1 MWHEAERQALAQ
13 TLLEV
18 GPDAPTLCEG
28 WQTRHL
34 AAHLALREHAPWVMA
49 AGALAPSRAWSE
61 RRMAEQ
67 AAAFEGSVAT
77 FARPPRRFS
86 PRQVAGDS
94 INLLEFFVHHEDVRR
109 ALGREPR
116 ELSPALVNALWHRTR
131 QMVPLLLLRSPVRV
145 VHVLPDGRRA
155 ALGRGPRT
163 VVLRA
168 AAPELALH
176 AFGRGANAQLVAEGS
191 AEDVAALDQVLPLP
205 G

>member
-18 GPDAPTLCEG
+18 GPEASTLCEG

-49 AGALAPSRAWSE
+49 GEALGPLRAWSE
-61 RRMAEQ
+61 RQMAAQ
-67 AAAFEGSVAT
+67 AASFEESVAT

-86 PRQVAGDS
+86 PRHVAGDAM
-94 INLLEFFVHHEDVRR
+94 NLLEFFVHHEDVRR
-109 ALGREPR
+109 ARGDAPR
-116 ELSPALVNALWHRTR
+116 ELSAAYVNALWRRTR
-131 QMVPLLLLRSPVRV
+131 QMVPLLLVRSPVRV

-155 ALGRGPRT
+155 ALGHGART
-163 VVLRA
+163 VVLRG

-176 AFGRGANAQLVAEGS
+176 AFGRGAKAELTAEGLS
-191 AEDVAALDQVLPLP
+191 EDLAALDRVLPLP